1 MNFFKIITLFLLL
14 LFISIS
20 SNNVLADSH
29 DVDQNIVEQAK
40 EINQEILEKQAAT
53 EANISSEIGNEEPLP
68 LNDPFAGD
76 AATSGVGST
85 AMIAGSEEEREEM
98 SLYNFK
104 LVGIIEGQ
112 FESHVTLI
120 NATGELI
127 TIQMYEELSQGV
139 RLVAINDKEEVV
151 FEKNED
157 SYLVINFKNQIRETS
172 GEY

>member
-20 SNNVLADSH
+20 PNNVLADNH
-29 DVDQNIVEQAK
+29 DVEQNIVEQAK

-76 AATSGVGST
+76 SSLGGGTGIIST
-85 AMIAGSEEEREEM
+85 GQTEDREEM

-104 LVGIIEGQ
+104 LVGIISGTY
-112 FESHVTLI
+112 ESYVSLVNASGEILTLQ
-120 NATGELI
+120 LH
-127 TIQMYEELSQGV
+127 EELSEGV
-139 RLVAINDKEEVV
+139 KLVDMRINEAIFQKEDK
-151 FEKNED
+151 
-157 SYLVINFKNQIRETS
+157 SYLTINFKNQIKETD
-172 GEY
+172 EY

>member
-20 SNNVLADSH
+20 SNNALADSH
-29 DVDQNIVEQAK
+29 DVSQNLVEQAK

-76 AATSGVGST
+76 SSLGSGTGIISGSQT
-85 AMIAGSEEEREEM
+85 EDREEM

-104 LVGIIEGQ
+104 LVGIIEGSY
-112 FESHVTLI
+112 EVYTSLVNASGEIVTLQ
-120 NATGELI
+120 LH
-127 TIQMYEELSQGV
+127 EELSEGV
-139 RLVAINDKEEVV
+139 KLVDTRLNEAI
-151 FEKNED
+151 FEKED
-157 SYLVINFKNQIRETS
+157 GTYMIINFNNQIKETD
-172 GEY
+172 EY

>member
-20 SNNVLADSH
+20 PNNVLADDH
-29 DVDQNIVEQAK
+29 DVSQNLVEQAK

-76 AATSGVGST
+76 SSLEGGSGIISMGQT
-85 AMIAGSEEEREEM
+85 EDREEM

-104 LVGIIEGQ
+104 LVGIISGTY
-112 FESHVTLI
+112 ESYVSLVNASGELVTLQ
-120 NATGELI
+120 LH
-127 TIQMYEELSQGV
+127 EELSEGV
-139 RLVAINDKEEVV
+139 RLVDMRLKEAIFQKAD
-151 FEKNED
+151 D
-157 SYLVINFKNQIRETS
+157 TYITINFNNQIKEID
-172 GEY
+172 EY

>member
-14 LFISIS
+14 LFMSVS

-76 AATSGVGST
+76 SSLEGGSGIISMGQT
-85 AMIAGSEEEREEM
+85 EDREEM

-104 LVGIIEGQ
+104 LVGIISGTY
-112 FESHVTLI
+112 ESYVSLV
-120 NATGELI
+120 NASGELL
-127 TIQMYEELSQGV
+127 TLQLHEELSEGV
-139 RLVAINDKEEVV
+139 RLVDMRLKEAIFQKAD
-151 FEKNED
+151 D
-157 SYLVINFKNQIRETS
+157 TYITINFNNQIKEID
-172 GEY
+172 EY

>member
-20 SNNVLADSH
+20 SNNALADSH
-29 DVDQNIVEQAK
+29 DVSQNLVEQAK

-76 AATSGVGST
+76 SSLGSGTGIISGSQT
-85 AMIAGSEEEREEM
+85 EDREEM

-112 FESHVTLI
+112 FESYVTLI

-127 TIQMYEELSQGV
+127 TIQMYDELSQGV
-139 RLVAINDKEEVV
+139 RLVAINDKEEAV
-151 FEKNED
+151 FDKNED

-172 GEY
+172 EEY